1 MTEEQIEQVDEV
13 STEVI
18 EPTDQP
24 AEQTEIDELRAQ
36 VAEFEALKAQLA
48 EQEAAQKAEIFA
60 QKVEQS
66 GVKDFDKLQPF
77 IDATKLEGDALDE
90 LLGILQGMKPKQT
103 PIGTATNG
111 GNGGQ
116 KTSQET
122 MLANAEAVAKRTGSV
137 EDIAAFSGL
146 KQKIRQFGGRR

>member
-1 MTEEQIEQVDEV
+1 MTNETTKQPEQ
-13 STEVI
+13 EVI
-18 EPTDQP
+18 EEQVTDQSP
-24 AEQTEIDELRAQ
+24 EQTEIDELRAQ
-36 VAEFEALKAQLA
+36 LAEFEELKAQIA

-77 IDATKLEGDALDE
+77 LDATKLEGDALDE
-90 LLGILQGMKPKQT
+90 LLVILQGMKPKQT

-122 MLANAEAVAKRTGSV
+122 MLANAEAAAKRTGSA

>member
-1 MTEEQIEQVDEV
+1 MTDETTVQSEQE
-13 STEVI
+13 EVI
-18 EPTDQP
+18 EQSP
-24 AEQTEIDELRAQ
+24 EQTEIDGLRAQ
-36 VAEFEALKAQLA
+36 VAEYVALKAQIA

-77 IDATKLEGDALDE
+77 LDATKLEGDAFDE
-90 LLGILQGMKPKQT
+90 LLGILQGMKPKPT

-122 MLANAEAVAKRTGSV
+122 MLANAEAVAKRTGSA

-146 KQKIRQFGGRR
+146 KQKIKQFGGRR

>member
-1 MTEEQIEQVDEV
+1 MTNETTVQPEQ
-13 STEVI
+13 EVI
-18 EPTDQP
+18 EEQAIEQPTD
-24 AEQTEIDELRAQ
+24 QTEIDELRAQ

-48 EQEAAQKAEIFA
+48 EQEETQKAEIFA

-77 IDATKLEGDALDE
+77 LDATKLEGDSLDE
-90 LLGILQGMKPKQT
+90 LLGILQGMKPKPA

-111 GNGGQ
+111 GSGN
-116 KTSQET
+116 KTDQQIVLEQ
-122 MLANAEAVAKRTGSV
+122 AKAKAKRTGSP

-146 KQKIRQFGGRR
+146 KQKIKQFGGRQ

>member
-1 MTEEQIEQVDEV
+1 MTDETTVQSEQE
-13 STEVI
+13 EVI
-18 EPTDQP
+18 EEQVTDQST
-24 AEQTEIDELRAQ
+24 EQTEIDELRAQ

-48 EQEAAQKAEIFA
+48 EQEATQKAEIFA

-77 IDATKLEGDALDE
+77 LDATKLEGDSLDE
-90 LLGILQGMKPKQT
+90 LLGILQGMKPKPA

-122 MLANAEAVAKRTGSV
+122 ILANAEAVAKRTGSA
-137 EDIAAFSGL
+137 EDIVAFSGL
-146 KQKIRQFGGRR
+146 KQKIKQFGGRR